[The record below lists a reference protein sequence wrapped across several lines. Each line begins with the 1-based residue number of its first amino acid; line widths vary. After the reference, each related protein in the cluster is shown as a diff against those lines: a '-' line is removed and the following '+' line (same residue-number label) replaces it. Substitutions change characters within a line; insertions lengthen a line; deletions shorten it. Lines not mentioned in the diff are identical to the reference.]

1 MKYIYLL
8 IVVLLVLSSILSCK
22 LHGYT
27 SVHSVAKGVVC
38 DTVVIEHHY
47 TTKSND

>member
-8 IVVLLVLSSILSCK
+8 IVVLFVFSSVLSCK
-22 LHGYT
+22 MHGYT

-38 DTVVIEHHY
+38 DTVLIEHYY